1 MTLFNLDG
9 NDAQIPSMPVRSD
22 GVTAARLQQFEAMH
36 SSRVAHVKKHLARP
50 PGPGE
55 VVFIWTTA
63 QFNTMSLIIW
73 LIEEC
78 GTVQELILS
87 TYSISNLCVQTLLK
101 WMDSG
106 KIGKTYLYISDYVP
120 KMSPKK
126 YDMLLSAM
134 SSRPGRLD
142 IGLGFNHSKITLLS
156 IGPNRFVITGSG
168 NFVEN
173 SGNEQYTICNN
184 PEIHE
189 FYKQCITEDHPL
201 RYRKDRLREAGRT
214 EMGDGPD
221 SILLRLEKGGP
232 GK

>member
-1 MTLFNLDG
+1 MALFSLDRNG
-9 NDAQIPSMPVRSD
+9 TALPGMPVRSE
-22 GVTAARLQQFEAMH
+22 GVTAAKLQRFESMH
-36 SSRVAHVKKHLARP
+36 TAKVAIVKEHLNAP

-63 QFNTMSLIIW
+63 QFNTMSMIMW
-73 LIEEC
+73 LIQER
-78 GTVQELILS
+78 GTADELLLS
-87 TYSISNLCVQTLLK
+87 TYSISDICVQTLLK

-106 KIGKTYLYISDYVP
+106 QIGRVYMYISDYFT
-120 KMSPKK
+120 KLKSKRW
-126 YDMLLSAM
+126 DMLLSAKAA
-134 SSRPGRLD
+134 RPGRLD

-156 IGPNRFVITGSG
+156 IGPNRFIITGSG
-168 NFVEN
+168 NFAEN